1 MGNRTERN
9 RWERALCLFLLLGTI
24 AWQKLGLAVGMFLSG
39 QVLGINGYIR
49 GVPGEPPP
57 IQPES
62 ALTAIRVLVGPVG
75 AAILLLSFVAVYL
88 YPITQARHRAIQAQ
102 LAARRAQG

>member
-1 MGNRTERN
+1 MPKRP
-9 RWERALCLFLLLGTI
+9 LFGFRSAHGGPPPDLR
-24 AWQKLGLAVGMFLSG
+24 
-39 QVLGINGYIR
+39 GINTR
-49 GVPGEPPP
+49 QPPP

-88 YPITQARHRAIQAQ
+88 YPITQARHAEIQAQ
-102 LAARRAQG
+102 LAARHAKG